1 MATEPG
7 ARLSQEDWAVVE
19 RISVRARQIRIELRA
34 PREVR
39 LVIPRNASRREAYA
53 FLESRREWISRRLGE
68 LGNAAPEA
76 GVPPMRWDGR
86 DELPLFGEPRR
97 VEIHPAR
104 LKRPQLRIADH
115 CIALYVP
122 NAWKSQGDR
131 LRAFLIHALR
141 ERARDAAREMLDEES
156 ARLGLPYSG
165 LRIADQKT
173 LWGSCTWDGRIS
185 LNWRLLMAPRE
196 AFRYVVVHEL
206 CHLRWRSHG
215 PRFWALLARQ
225 MPDYEQHRQ
234 WLREHGGQLQ
244 AALALV
250 GEA

>member
-7 ARLSQEDWAVVE
+7 AWLSQEDWDVDE
-19 RISVRARQIRIELRA
+19 RISARARQIRIELRA

-39 LVIPRNASRREAYA
+39 LVIPRHASRREAYA
-53 FLESRREWISRRLGE
+53 FLQSRREWIARKLAE
-68 LGNAAPEA
+68 LSSVAPEA
-76 GVPPMRWDGR
+76 GVAPMRWDGQ
-86 DELPLFGEPRR
+86 DELPLLGRPRR
-97 VEIHPAR
+97 VEVHPAR
-104 LKRPQLRIADH
+104 LKRPQMRIADD

-122 NAWKSQGDR
+122 GAWKAQGDK
-131 LRAFLIHALR
+131 LRTFLIHALR
-141 ERARDAAREMLDEES
+141 ERARDAARDMLDEES
-156 ARLGLPYSG
+156 MRLGLPYSG

-196 AFRYVVVHEL
+196 TLRYVVIHEL

-215 PRFWALLARQ
+215 PRFWALVARQ

-244 AALALV
+244 AAL
-250 GEA
+250 GRGP